1 MELNWREPLVFPFCS
16 EALHILLM
24 AALKNI
30 ISKLCILRCCH
41 SDLDA
46 EEGASIALERTKFI
60 YFHSVSVFKACK
72 VSLSRVICR
81 CCLH

>member
-1 MELNWREPLVFPFCS
+1 MELDWHGPLVFPFCS
-16 EALHILLM
+16 EALHILLV

-30 ISKLCILRCCH
+30 ISKLYDLCCCH

-46 EEGASIALERTKFI
+46 EEGATLPLETTKFI
-60 YFHSVSVFKACK
+60 YFHSVPVFKACK

-81 CCLH
+81 CCLR